1 MAWYDFITGG
11 ADKLVDSVGDVIDK
25 LSTTDEEKLKLKN
38 ELTKEM
44 NTYKLGVL
52 EAQNQAEKELTERLK
67 IDMTSDSWLSKNI
80 RPLAL
85 AFLTIMT
92 VILAYATIFILQP
105 EEVAL
110 VEVWTPLLTA
120 LLVTAYTFYC
130 GSRGM
135 EKVTKIKK

>member
-120 LLVTAYTFYC
+120 LLVTAYTFYF